1 MVKKL
6 NVVFFMLGL
15 IIMGVLNLIFFNKGE
30 ISVAENRTLAKFPE
44 FSMEK
49 IKNGEFF
56 SGVENFYSDRFMFRD
71 SWISLS
77 NRINAFKGNAGE
89 DEAEIVTV
97 DIGDQFAQN
106 PDESAKSESKT
117 PENKTPQTDATK
129 PNDST
134 ATLPEATDP
143 AQTQQTNGLIDNI
156 GGLNERTKLY
166 AKESIDKYIANNP
179 NAAVSD
185 SGAGDAV
192 NTPNTDIVI
201 NDAQDNE
208 VGEMRSNFLVL
219 KDAAYEIF
227 GFSKASI
234 QFYAESIN
242 QFADKMPESTRVF
255 SLIAPSHI
263 EFIQNKKYREM
274 SASQEEAI
282 GLINSFLN
290 NKVTPVDAR
299 SKILPHY
306 AEYLYFR
313 SDHHWTARGAY
324 YAYEAFVDK
333 AGFAPVTLDKY
344 QKKEFPGF
352 LGTLY
357 DRTRNAKIAAN
368 PDTVEVFMPLVDST
382 FQIHTSKGGVL
393 NWNVINESYGKPSF
407 KNKYLVFMSGDEPLS
422 IITTNV
428 DTDRK
433 ILVFKDSYGNAFI
446 PFLMNHYKEIHV
458 IDPRHYKAN
467 AVAYAMQNGFDDV
480 LFLNYNVVIA
490 GNQNFAKNIRRVTQ

>member
-6 NVVFFMLGL
+6 NVVLFVLGL
-15 IIMGVLNLIFFNKGE
+15 ITMGILNLIFFNKGE

-44 FSMEK
+44 FSMDK
-49 IKNGEFF
+49 VKSGEFF
-56 SGVENFYSDRFMFRD
+56 TGIENFYADRFMFRD
-71 SWISLS
+71 SWIGLS
-77 NRINAFKGNAGE
+77 NRISALKGNAGE

-106 PDESAKSESKT
+106 PDESGNTPTTENNLPQPPNPQSEQSVNSAET
-117 PENKTPQTDATK
+117 PDQTENTEQP
-129 PNDST
+129 S
-134 ATLPEATDP
+134 
-143 AQTQQTNGLIDNI
+143 NGLINNI
-156 GGLNERTKLY
+156 GGLNPRTKLY
-166 AKESIDKYIANNP
+166 AKESIDKYIAENP
-179 NAAVSD
+179 NAVVSN
-185 SGAGDAV
+185 SGASEASP
-192 NTPNTDIVI
+192 TPNTEIVI

-208 VGEMRSNFLVL
+208 VGEMKSNFLVL
-219 KDAAYEIF
+219 KDAAYELF
-227 GFSKASI
+227 GYSKASC

-242 QFADKMPESTRVF
+242 QFADKMPEGTRVF

-282 GLINSFLN
+282 GVINSFFN
-290 NKVTPVDAR
+290 SKINPVDAR

-344 QKKEFPGF
+344 EKKEFPGF

-368 PDTVEVFMPLVDST
+368 PDTVEVFMPLVEST

-393 NWNVINESYGKPSF
+393 NWNVINESYGKPNF

-467 AVAYAMQNGFDDV
+467 AVAYATQNGFDDI
-480 LFLNYNVVIA
+480 LFLNYNIVIA